1 MFEFNGK
8 QYSLEQLQNIAEK
21 KGYTFEELLQ
31 KNPTIKE
38 LKQGPVLIENKSPVG
53 GFFGEQ
59 AKTNAVA
66 EPVATATAKQL
77 LATDT
82 ALPSVNGSLESKKPK
97 EITVDQF
104 ETMSLDEKKQLSYKD
119 RQRLIAE
126 RDAKAAE
133 KNKLTKS
140 TKPPVVKISTDQALF
155 NYEQRTGKKAN
166 SLMDLADEDY
176 DPTPFEL
183 RKFKPVDKVETYKRN
198 RDRLNEL
205 QSQREK
211 LEKKAVVF
219 SYETMGEV

>member
-38 LKQGPVLIENKSPVG
+38 LKQGPVLIEDKSPVG

-82 ALPSVNGSLESKKPK
+82 ALPSVNGSLDLPKPK
-97 EITVDQF
+97 
-104 ETMSLDEKKQLSYKD
+104 KQSQIPQIKLPKISKD
-119 RQRLIAE
+119 ILGGE
-126 RDAKAAE
+126 DVEEEKAAVNVRE
-133 KNKLTKS
+133 WFTKNGMQNDFTVEEPVNPLEESIRIKS
-140 TKPPVVKISTDQALF
+140 
-155 NYEQRTGKKAN
+155 N
-166 SLMDLADEDY
+166 
-176 DPTPFEL
+176 
-183 RKFKPVDKVETYKRN
+183 
-198 RDRLNEL
+198 
-205 QSQREK
+205 
-211 LEKKAVVF
+211 
-219 SYETMGEV
+219 